1 MVNFGGAWKNCATRR
16 EEEEEEEEDRNFQRI
31 FFNYLR
37 SEMREKFNC
46 TAARGGERE
55 REREGNNKKR
65 GREGKKKNFEI
76 N

>member
-1 MVNFGGAWKNCATRR
+1 MGKNLR
-16 EEEEEEEEDRNFQRI
+16 EEEEEEDRNFQRI

-46 TAARGGERE
+46 EARSPRGEREEEIKKKERGGER
-55 REREGNNKKR
+55 
-65 GREGKKKNFEI
+65 KKKNFEI

>member
-55 REREGNNKKR
+55 REEEIIKR
-65 GREGKKKNFEI
+65 GREGKRKNFEI

>member
-1 MVNFGGAWKNCATRR
+1 MR
-16 EEEEEEEEDRNFQRI
+16 EEEEEEEDRNFQRI

-46 TAARGGERE
+46 EARSPRGEREEEIKKKERGGER
-55 REREGNNKKR
+55 
-65 GREGKKKNFEI
+65 KKKNFEI

>member
-1 MVNFGGAWKNCATRR
+1 MEERGKIARR
-16 EEEEEEEEDRNFQRI
+16 GEEEEEDRNFQRI

-55 REREGNNKKR
+55 KEIIKREG
-65 GREGKKKNFEI
+65 GREKRKISK
-76 N
+76 

>member
-1 MVNFGGAWKNCATRR
+1 MEERGKIARR
-16 EEEEEEEEDRNFQRI
+16 GEEEEEDRNFQRI

-55 REREGNNKKR
+55 REEEIIKR
-65 GREGKKKNFEI
+65 GREGKRKNFEI